1 MFSQAA
7 EGPLFTAGK
16 SWFKCYRVLMLYLD
30 NCYSKQRTTAQRSTQ
45 QRVGGAQVGGR
56 VAQDGM
62 CHRKGSAI
70 FRALVRG
77 GEGQRRTRSKQVS
90 VRQTVR
96 VRTTPLRLPVVMCVR
111 VTHEARVGWCES
123 ERGMHETYGG
133 RSQAGGPSWGRTVR
147 VRLLWC

>member
-1 MFSQAA
+1 
-7 EGPLFTAGK
+7 
-16 SWFKCYRVLMLYLD
+16 MLYFD

-45 QRVGGAQVGGR
+45 QRVGGAQVGGQGGAR
-56 VAQDGM
+56 WHVPQEGECDFSSP
-62 CHRKGSAI
+62 CE
-70 FRALVRG
+70 VG

-96 VRTTPLRLPVVMCVR
+96 VRTTPLRLPVVMCVG